1 MDYKGGQYKLDNS
14 KKPNYKNGSLPC
26 DAPLAM
32 AYVPIQ
38 ECIDPTY
45 DYNEALNRGTL
56 FPGLDLPFMNMV
68 NTGNL
73 TGTPLG
79 ELMALDFVAHELV
92 LYLDTHPSDKE
103 AFQMLQNIQK
113 LAETAKDR
121 FVKRYGPI
129 CHKDLAGMKE
139 FTWLN
144 NPWPWD
150 YKKME
155 ED

>member
-1 MDYKGGQYKLDNS
+1 MNRGKS
-14 KKPNYKNGSLPC
+14 HMSFKNGSLPGTM
-26 DAPLAM
+26 APLAASYIPM
-32 AYVPIQ
+32 QTSVLPN
-38 ECIDPTY
+38 Y
-45 DYNEALNRGTL
+45 DAGEALARGTL

-92 LYLDTHPSDKE
+92 LYLDTHPTDME

-113 LAETAKDR
+113 LAETAKER
-121 FVKRYGPI
+121 FIKRFGPI

-150 YKKME
+150 YKNNME
-155 ED
+155 A